1 MGCREDLEKK
11 KICKK
16 NESNHIPTTA
26 KLLLVKHKFI

>member
-16 NESNHIPTTA
+16 NESNHIPTT
-26 KLLLVKHKFI
+26 VQIIIS